1 MLKFDK
7 PQNLNGFELLA
18 ELKTEGIK
26 VIEPLVID
34 GNGDFWIDIDQKD
47 QVKAKTI
54 VDAHNGTI
62 VVPDLSATRQAL
74 LTKLGITEDE
84 AALLLGGN

>member
-18 ELKTEGIK
+18 ELKSEGVK

-34 GNGDFWIDIDQKD
+34 GNGDFWINVSQSDAEKT
-47 QVKAKTI
+47 ATI
-54 VDAHNGTI
+54 VAAHNGTI
-62 VVPDLSATRQAL
+62 VASEISIADRLANVGLSIEEL
-74 LTKLGITEDE
+74 K
-84 AALLLGGN
+84 AALS